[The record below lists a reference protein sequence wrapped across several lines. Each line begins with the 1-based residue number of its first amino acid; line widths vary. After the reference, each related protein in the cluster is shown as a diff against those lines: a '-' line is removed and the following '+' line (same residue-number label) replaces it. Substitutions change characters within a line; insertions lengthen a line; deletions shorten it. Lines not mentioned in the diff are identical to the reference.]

1 MIHRLSIVVSLLAVS
16 LCCTIADAQDSTL
29 YWGNGDSLKGTLKSA
44 SDKSI
49 TWHSALF
56 TEPLEINVNVLSN
69 IRYGDGKVEPGQ
81 NAPAASRVVLRTG
94 DVLHAD
100 LISATDTTVTF
111 QGARTGTTEIP
122 RDQVLLLQRNSAA
135 KGIIYSGPRGL
146 EGWQPAYRRSAE
158 DEQQRVQ
165 MLQMMRQ
172 NAVQNGQKPGD
183 AEPKDTRWIE
193 QPDGTLKTKRADSAL
208 FLPLTLPSKFEIEV
222 ELKSEKA
229 LSFLLA
235 VGRNAKD
242 GLRLE
247 SWIDILV
254 AANGTKFTT
263 LREIAENDKSIHL
276 HLFVDYDS
284 NKMMVFS
291 RSGEKLGEIGTTGLK
306 GSPEGLLIRNGEN
319 DLTIQ
324 QLRVNH
330 WDGREP
336 RILSGEGARI
346 DLADANVLFGT
357 IKGVNAETGM
367 MTVEG
372 KDATQDVALKD
383 VVSIV
388 FPVSDKEPPA
398 RGATQIVWTDGS
410 NIAGTLVSIQDN
422 VAVLTPAFSAQP
434 VTCRLEGV
442 ARVNFTPAAKTPEQT
457 DRLFHTAGS
466 LQGSLVVNGE
476 AETPI
481 RWQPL
486 GGLNASTLKGGDN
499 ARFVRGQA
507 VTHFSENPAMLE
519 GFADVVYLKNNDV
532 LPCRVERWS
541 EDSLQLSSPFFD
553 VKTFPN
559 SEIRAVEL
567 AASIRTHQSAFA
579 SEGWKGTG
587 SRDKDKAV
595 LSFRGQ
601 SNYFH
606 PDIVTGDTI
615 RFKMSWPKQS
625 YANLSVGLFGAS
637 AKRDDQ
643 ATYATFT
650 LMQTQLQVTDR
661 PPAQDQNQ
669 MFWGFRGNVDPE
681 SIINSP
687 EGKVDVE
694 MVVRDGKLLVSVD
707 GKLMKAIRLNSSG
720 AGARSLA
727 FNANVMNT
735 GAVVINGRVQQSE
748 SNSLQISKFE
758 VDNVSGGSIRQ
769 FIAEETRQATLT
781 IPRFRRDNP
790 PTHVLIAPNGDVLR
804 GKLTGITDKE
814 VLFESR
820 LENFRLDRSR
830 IAAIIWLQIKKP
842 EKEGAAGGDA
852 KTAGAESQAG
862 TTSDT
867 KKPDAA
873 TEESGF
879 VLNDEKPDTATPE
892 TAAASS
898 ATSVQ
903 AILADGY
910 QLTLVPERLKDG
922 MIEGASGLLKQCRFP
937 ATSIRELRLGDPNS
951 GDVSAAFERWIA
963 EHAREP
969 DWDIPS
975 DDGGNSEGAA
985 MVGTKAPDFEL
996 PLLDGT
1002 RFRLS
1007 EHTDK
1012 IIVLD
1017 FWATWCG
1024 PCVAAL
1030 PDYIAATGKFD
1041 KSKVLFIAVNQQES
1055 SDQIRNFLAQEKLDP
1070 TVALDREGSIGQ
1082 SFKVSGI
1089 PHTVIIGPGNIV
1101 EDVHVGYS
1109 PTGGENMQVAIQQML
1124 DGTWKRPQKSEGTP
1138 KENAGPE
1145 EPLKE

>member
-1 MIHRLSIVVSLLAVS
+1 MTHRLFAVVLLLSVFCAS
-16 LCCTIADAQDSTL
+16 TDAQDSTL
-29 YWGNGDSLKGTLKSA
+29 HWGNGDSLQGSLKSA
-44 SDKSI
+44 SEKSI
-49 TWHSALF
+49 TWNSPLF
-56 TEPLEINVNVLSN
+56 TEPLEIDVNVLSS
-69 IRYGDGKVEPGQ
+69 IRYGDGKVEAGQ
-81 NAPAASRVVLRTG
+81 NAPTASRVVLRTG

-100 LISATDTTVTF
+100 LTAVSESAITF

-122 RDQVLLLQRNSAA
+122 RDQVLLIQRNSAA

-158 DEQQRVQ
+158 DEQQRIQ
-165 MLQMMRQ
+165 MLQNIRL
-172 NAVQNGQKPGD
+172 NVAQNGVKT
-183 AEPKDTRWIE
+183 AAEEPKDTRWTE

-208 FLPLTLPSKFEIEV
+208 FLPLALPSKFEIEV

-235 VGRNAKD
+235 IGRNAKD

-263 LREIAENDKSIHL
+263 LREIAETDKAIHL

-284 NKMMVFS
+284 NKMFVYS
-291 RSGEKLGEIGTTGLK
+291 RSGEKLGEIATTGLK

-346 DLADANVLFGT
+346 DLADGNVVFGM
-357 IKGVNAETGM
+357 IKAVNSETGM

-372 KDATQDVALKD
+372 KDAAQEVALKD
-383 VVSIV
+383 VVSVV

-398 RGATQIVWTDGS
+398 RGATQIVWKDGS
-410 NIAGTLVSIQDN
+410 NVSGALVSIQDN
-422 VAVLTPAFSAQP
+422 VAVLTSVFSGQP
-434 VTCRLEGV
+434 VTCRLEDV
-442 ARVNFTPAAKTPEQT
+442 ARLNFTPSAKLPEQT
-457 DRLFHTAGS
+457 DRLFHAAGS

-476 AETPI
+476 AAAPI
-481 RWQPL
+481 RWQPM
-486 GGLNASTLKGGDN
+486 GGLGASTLKGGDN

-507 VTHFSENPAMLE
+507 VTHFSQNPAMLE

-532 LPCRVERWS
+532 LPCRVERWN
-541 EDSLQLSSPFFD
+541 EDSLQLSSPFFE

-567 AASIRTHQSAFA
+567 AASVRTHQSGFA
-579 SEGWKGTG
+579 SEAWKGSA

-601 SNYFH
+601 TNYFH

-615 RFKMSWPKQS
+615 RFTLSWPKQS
-625 YANLSVGLFGAS
+625 YANFSIGLFGAS
-637 AKRDDQ
+637 AKRDEQ

-650 LMQTQLQVTDR
+650 MMQTQLQVTDR

-681 SIINSP
+681 SLINSP
-687 EGKVDVE
+687 EGKVAVE
-694 MVVRDGKLLVSVD
+694 LVVRDGKVLVSID
-707 GKLMKAIRLNSSG
+707 GKLAKAIRLNSSG

-748 SNSLQISKFE
+748 SNSLQLSKFE

-830 IAAIIWLQIKKP
+830 IAAIVWLQIKNP
-842 EKEGAAGGDA
+842 EKEKEAA
-852 KTAGAESQAG
+852 AGAEAS
-862 TTSDT
+862 TTESAVAAR
-867 KKPDAA
+867 KPDSEGAA
-873 TEESGF
+873 EESGF
-879 VLNDEKPDTATPE
+879 VLNDEKPDTEKSGSPSP
-892 TAAASS
+892 AAA
-898 ATSVQ
+898 SVQ

-910 QLTLVPERLKDG
+910 QLTMVPERLKDG
-922 MIEGASGLLKQCRFP
+922 MIEGSSDLLKQCRFP
-937 ATSIRELRLGDPNS
+937 ASAIRELRLGDPNS
-951 GDVSAAFERWIA
+951 GDVTAAFERWIA

-1007 EHTDK
+1007 ENTDK

-1055 SDQIRNFLAQEKLDP
+1055 SDQIRNFLDQKKLEP

-1109 PTGGENMQVAIQQML
+1109 PGSGEDMQVAIQQML
-1124 DGTWKRPQKSEGTP
+1124 DGTWKRPEKSTSP
-1138 KENAGPE
+1138 ANTNAGPE
-1145 EPLKE
+1145 DSLKE